1 MDDVN
6 KSGSHELRPLDS
18 TNNIG
23 LRMIQMILSHEPI
36 DDPTLGSLACKGI
49 KKIYT

>member
-18 TNNIG
+18 MNNIG
-23 LRMIQMILSHEPI
+23 LRMIQMILGHEPMI
-36 DDPTLGSLACKGI
+36 LNAMNLGLWMA
-49 KKIYT
+49 